1 MKEINKEVTASLRCM
16 IDKRIKAIRAGEA
29 SKDDLLG
36 IMLESNL
43 KEIKQHGN
51 SNKVGMSID
60 EIIDECKLFYFAGQ
74 ETTSVLLVWTMVLL
88 SQYPNWQ
95 QRAREEVLQVFG
107 SDELNF
113 DGLNHLKIVSV
124 YDLFTFGNQFKI
136 EALKIVS
143 TYGTSIHCAFAS
155 IIV

>member
-1 MKEINKEVTASLRCM
+1 M
-16 IDKRIKAIRAGEA
+16 
-29 SKDDLLG
+29 
-36 IMLESNL
+36 
-43 KEIKQHGN
+43 
-51 SNKVGMSID
+51 
-60 EIIDECKLFYFAGQ
+60 
-74 ETTSVLLVWTMVLL
+74 LLVWTMVLL

-136 EALKIVS
+136 KALKIVS
-143 TYGTSIHCAFAS
+143 TYGTNIHCVFAS